1 MSLYSQLKYFKGPL
15 IIAVKDEFGAIFGA
29 FVNQSFQPTQGH
41 YGNGESF
48 LWRKEPESES
58 KSESKPEAETK
69 AGGTFVMYPSTGKN
83 NYFIIT
89 ESDYLA
95 IGCGNGKFGLWL
107 EKSLFKGIS
116 DPVPTF
122 DNEQLSTN
130 QKFECI
136 ALEIW
141 GLDMNE

>member
-1 MSLYSQLKYFKGPL
+1 MYSTRGHGFSLTTLYNQLKYFKGPL

-48 LWRKEPESES
+48 LWRKEPEA
-58 KSESKPEAETK
+58 EA
-69 AGGTFVMYPSTGKN
+69 GDTFVMYPSTGKN

-95 IGCGNGKFGLWL
+95 IGCGDGKFGLWL

-136 ALEIW
+136 AVEIW